1 MNVSD
6 QSWIGTLPQG
16 WELTALRWVLSERKE
31 LNKLREETNILSV
44 TNDRGVIRY
53 ADKGDIGNKA
63 SEDIERYKKV
73 YKGDIVANSMNVIIG
88 SVGIAPEDGVLSPVY
103 IVMQP
108 SPDADTRYFDYIF
121 KTKLF
126 QSQLRRI
133 GYGIL
138 DHRMRIPWDNMK
150 VQLMPKPHIHTQ
162 KKISDYLDQETEK
175 INDLIKK
182 QEHLLE
188 LLEEKRNAYVVHL
201 TTRGLNKRAEL
212 VDSNVKWLGQ
222 VPANWELHRAKYL
235 FYKSQEKPMD
245 SDDVVTAFRDGEVV
259 LRSLRRTEGFT
270 FADKEIGYQHVSKG
284 DLVIHAMDGFAGA
297 IGVSKSDGKMSPVCS
312 ICKPIDKKRV
322 STEYYAQLV
331 RVMAKSDWL
340 TAIAKGIRERSTDFR
355 WSDFANMEF
364 PLPPF
369 DEQVAI
375 VEAIIDEN
383 NKVNTLRVKITSQIE
398 LLKERRS
405 SLISNVVTGKV
416 GVE

>member
-6 QSWIGTLPQG
+6 QSWIGTLPHG
-16 WELTALRWVLSERKE
+16 WEQTALRWVLSERKE

-63 SEDIERYKKV
+63 SDDIERYKKV

-108 SPDADTRYFDYIF
+108 SPDADTRYFNYIF

-126 QSQLRRI
+126 QSQLKRI

-138 DHRMRIPWDNMK
+138 DHRMRIPWDNLK
-150 VQLMPKPHIHTQ
+150 VQVMPKPTLQIQ
-162 KKISDYLDQETEK
+162 KKISDYLDIETAK

-182 QEHLLE
+182 QELLLE
-188 LLEEKRNAYVVHL
+188 LLEEKRTAYIVHV
-201 TTRGLNKRAEL
+201 TTRGLDARAEL
-212 VDSNVKWLGQ
+212 KDSNIKWLGK
-222 VPANWELHRAKYL
+222 VPATWGMYRAKYL
-235 FYKSQEKPMD
+235 FYKSQEKPTD
-245 SDDVVTAFRDGEVV
+245 TDDVVTAFRDGEVV
-259 LRSLRRTEGFT
+259 LRSLRRTLGFT

-312 ICKPIDKKRV
+312 ICKPIDQTRV

-355 WSDFANMEF
+355 WGDFANMEF

-369 DEQVAI
+369 DEQIGIVKAI
-375 VEAIIDEN
+375 ADEN
-383 NKVNTLRVKITSQIE
+383 NKVDTLRVKITSQIE
-398 LLKERRS
+398 LLKERRA
-405 SLISNVVTGKV
+405 SLISNVVTGKLKV
-416 GVE
+416 